1 MARVT
6 PIFILESIQNVFSN
20 DKDILGNELN
30 LDFSS
35 EVSPEKEAIFAVES
49 PQNYQEINATPIVH
63 EAADFGAQLVALKR
77 LFMSEIYELK
87 REIG

>member
-6 PIFILESIQNVFSN
+6 PIFILESIQKVFSN

-35 EVSPEKEAIFAVES
+35 EVSPEKQAIFAVE
-49 PQNYQEINATPIVH
+49 TPPRIT
-63 EAADFGAQLVALKR
+63 K
-77 LFMSEIYELK
+77 K
-87 REIG
+87 

>member
-6 PIFILESIQNVFSN
+6 PIFILESIQKVFSN

-35 EVSPEKEAIFAVES
+35 KVSPEKQAIFAVE
-49 PQNYQEINATPIVH
+49 TPPK
-63 EAADFGAQLVALKR
+63 LPRNKR
-77 LFMSEIYELK
+77 NTYST
-87 REIG
+87 